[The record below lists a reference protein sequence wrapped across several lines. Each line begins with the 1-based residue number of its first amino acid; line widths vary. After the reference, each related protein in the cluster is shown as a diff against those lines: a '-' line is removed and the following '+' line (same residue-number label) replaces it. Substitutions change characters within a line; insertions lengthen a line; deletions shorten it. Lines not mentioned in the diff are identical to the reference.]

1 MHLSAIDWAIVAAY
15 FLLSTGIGLFF
26 TKKGGESL
34 SEYFLS
40 GRNVSWW
47 LAGASMVATTFAAD
61 TPLVVTGLVAAHG
74 VAGNWLWWNMLMSGM
89 LTVFFFARLWRRA
102 NVMTDVE
109 FAEVRYSGTPAAV
122 LRGFR
127 ALYLAIPINLIIL
140 GWVTRAMIKILTI
153 SLGLHDY
160 VVGRWTISGEVI
172 AVGICF
178 VITVAY
184 SAGAGMWAVLWTD
197 LVQFVIKMS
206 AVIILA
212 VFAVRA
218 VGGMDALKAG
228 LASHFGSSDAALS
241 VLPLKITPSGI
252 EAYAWMPVL
261 SLGVFLGMQWWAA
274 WYPGAEPGGGG
285 YVAQRIFSAKTE
297 RDGVLATLFF
307 QVAHYA
313 IRPWPWIVT
322 GLATVLLYPNL
333 QDKESGYVHA
343 FVDLLPTPWRGVMMA
358 GFAAAYMSTVG
369 TQLNWGASYLVND
382 FYKRFVNRTAT
393 ERHYVTVS
401 RWSTVFLFLAS
412 CLVTWQLSTVEGA
425 WKFLLALGAGT
436 GLVFILRWYW
446 WRINA
451 WSEISAM
458 TASFVTSLYL
468 FGVPQRI
475 LGWMSPSLAGVLPI
489 PAIVRNDAPTADA
502 WIMIITVAV
511 SSVVWIVTTMLTA
524 PEPDATLDSFYRRV
538 RPGGPGW
545 ARVSARLGFGREPI
559 PGGALAWTNWIAG
572 IVAVYASLFG
582 IGKIVFGSLGMGLA
596 LLAIAVVA
604 FAWIA
609 RSFRDEPAAPE
620 AARVRDAEPM
630 AAD

>member
-1 MHLSAIDWAIVAAY
+1 MNLTAIDWAIVFAY
-15 FLLSTGIGLFF
+15 FALSMGIGILF
-26 TKKGGESL
+26 TKKGGESIE
-34 SEYFLS
+34 EYFLS

-61 TPLVVTGLVAAHG
+61 TPLVVTGLVFNNG

-102 NVMTDVE
+102 GVMTDVE
-109 FAEVRYSGTPAAV
+109 FAEVRYSGRPAAA

-153 SLGLHDY
+153 SLGLRPVHL
-160 VVGRWTISGEVI
+160 GSLTLSGDIV

-178 VITVAY
+178 IITVAY

-197 LVQFVIKMS
+197 LVQFVIKMT

-212 VFAVRA
+212 VYAVQA
-218 VGGMDALKAG
+218 VGGMGKLQSG
-228 LASHFGSSDAALS
+228 LAAKFGSADAAIS
-241 VLPLKITPSGI
+241 VLPVKMTPHGL
-252 EAYAWMPVL
+252 EAYAWMPIL
-261 SLGVFLGMQWWAA
+261 ALAVFLSVQWWAA

-285 YVAQRIFSAKTE
+285 YIAQRIFSSKTE
-297 RDGVLATLFF
+297 KDGVLATLFF

-313 IRPWPWIVT
+313 MRPWPWIIT
-322 GLATVLLYPNL
+322 GLATVLLYPKGIGPTG
-333 QDKESGYVHA
+333 DHEAAYVQA
-343 FVDLLPTPWRGVMMA
+343 FVDLLPTPWRGFMMA

-382 FYKRFVNRTAT
+382 FYKRFVNKTAT
-393 ERHYVTVS
+393 EKHYVAVS
-401 RWSTVFLFLAS
+401 RWATVGLFLCS
-412 CLVTWQLSTVEGA
+412 VIVTMNLTTVEGA
-425 WKFLLALGAGT
+425 WKFLLALGSGT
-436 GLVFILRWYW
+436 GLVLILRWYW

-458 TASFVTSLYL
+458 VASFVVSLT
-468 FGVPQRI
+468 
-475 LGWMSPSLAGVLPI
+475 
-489 PAIVRNDAPTADA
+489 AIFTVKTRFADSDLRGDA
-502 WIMIITVAV
+502 WVMLITVAV
-511 SSVVWIVTTMLTA
+511 STIVWVAVTFLTA
-524 PEPDATLDSFYRRV
+524 PEPDSTLNAFYERV

-545 ARVSARLGFGREPI
+545 RRVSDRLGYGGESI
-559 PGGALAWTNWIAG
+559 PGGALAWTNWLAG

-582 IGKIVFGSLGMGLA
+582 VGKLIFGQYVTGAIMLV
-596 LLAIAVVA
+596 IAVLA
-604 FAWIA
+604 FLWIA
-609 RSFRDEPAAPE
+609 RAFREEDAGPRAQRDVV
-620 AARVRDAEPM
+620 RV

>member
-1 MHLSAIDWAIVAAY
+1 MNLSAIDWAIVIGY
-15 FLLSTGIGLFF
+15 FALSMGIGLVF
-26 TKKGGESL
+26 TKKGGESIE
-34 SEYFLS
+34 EYFLS

-61 TPLVVTGLVAAHG
+61 TPLVVTGLVFANG

-102 NVMTDVE
+102 GVMTDVE
-109 FAEVRYSGTPAAV
+109 FAELRYSGRPAAA

-127 ALYLAIPINLIIL
+127 ALYLALPINLIIL

-153 SLGLHDY
+153 SLGLRPVHI
-160 VVGRWTISGEVI
+160 GGLEISGDIV

-178 VITVAY
+178 IITVAY

-212 VFAVRA
+212 IYAVRA

-228 LASHFGSSDAALS
+228 LATKFGSSGAAIS
-241 VLPLKITPSGI
+241 VLPIRITPTGI
-252 EAYAWMPVL
+252 EAYTWMPL
-261 SLGVFLGMQWWAA
+261 LALAVFLSVQWWAA

-285 YVAQRIFSAKTE
+285 YVAQRIFSSKTE
-297 RDGVLATLFF
+297 KDGVLATLFF

-313 IRPWPWIVT
+313 IRPWPWIIT
-322 GLATVLLYPNL
+322 GLATVLLYPTGIGAAH
-333 QDKESGYVHA
+333 DHEAAYVQA
-343 FVDLLPTPWRGVMMA
+343 FVDLLPSPWRGFMMA

-382 FYKRFVNRTAT
+382 FYKRFVNKSAT
-393 ERHYVTVS
+393 EKHYVAVS
-401 RWSTVFLFLAS
+401 RWATVLLFLAS
-412 CLVTWQLSTVEGA
+412 IFVTMNLTTVEGA
-425 WKFLLALGAGT
+425 WKFLLALGSGT
-436 GLVFILRWYW
+436 GLVLILRWYW

-458 TASFVTSLYL
+458 IASLVISIGAIWLMNGHAWWLDGGRF
-468 FGVPQRI
+468 P
-475 LGWMSPSLAGVLPI
+475 AGDL
-489 PAIVRNDAPTADA
+489 RTDA
-502 WIMIITVAV
+502 WVMLITVILSTIIWV
-511 SSVVWIVTTMLTA
+511 SVTYATA
-524 PEPDATLDSFYRRV
+524 PEPESKLESFYQRV

-545 ARVSARLGFGREPI
+545 RRISDRLGYGGEQI
-559 PGGALAWTNWIAG
+559 PGGALAWVNWLAG
-572 IVAVYASLFG
+572 IIAVYATLFG
-582 IGKIVFGSLGMGLA
+582 IGKLVFGETMTGLIMLAVAA
-596 LLAIAVVA
+596 LA

-609 RSFRDEPAAPE
+609 RAFREEDAGPRAQ
-620 AARVRDAEPM
+620 RDIVRPV

>member
-1 MHLSAIDWAIVAAY
+1 MTLSAIDWAIVAAY
-15 FLLSTGIGLFF
+15 FLLSTGIGLLF

-34 SEYFLS
+34 NEYFLS

-74 VAGNWLWWNMLMSGM
+74 VAGNWLWWNMVMSGM

-109 FAEVRYSGTPAAV
+109 FAEIRYSGAPARF

-153 SLGLHDY
+153 SLGVSPYL
-160 VVGRWTISGEVI
+160 

-178 VITVAY
+178 VITVIY
-184 SAGAGMWAVLWTD
+184 SVAAGLWAVLWTD
-197 LVQFVIKMS
+197 LIQFVIKMT

-212 VFAVRA
+212 VYAVNA
-218 VGGMDALKAG
+218 VGGITVMKEKLG
-228 LASHFGSSDAALS
+228 EHFGSGDAALS
-241 VLPLKITPSGI
+241 VLPVSVTASGFQ
-252 EAYAWMPVL
+252 AYAWMPL
-261 SLGVFLGMQWWAA
+261 LALGVFLSVQWWAA

-313 IRPWPWIVT
+313 LRPWPWIVT
-322 GLATVLLYPNL
+322 GLATVILYPNL
-333 QDKESGYVHA
+333 ADKESGYVRA
-343 FVDLLPTPWRGVMMA
+343 FVDYLPTPWKGVMMA

-369 TQLNWGASYLVND
+369 THLNWGASYLVND
-382 FYKRFVNRTAT
+382 FYKRFLKPN
-393 ERHYVTVS
+393 ESEQHYVKIGRIATVL
-401 RWSTVFLFLAS
+401 LFIAS
-412 CLVTWQLSTVEGA
+412 IGVTSQLSSIEQA

-436 GLVFILRWYW
+436 GLVLILRWYW

-458 TASFVTSLYL
+458 LASFVVSTIC
-468 FGVPQRI
+468 FQVVPGRFAK
-475 LGWMSPSLAGVLPI
+475 GDP
-489 PAIVRNDAPTADA
+489 NADA
-502 WIMIITVAV
+502 TIMLITVGVSTITWLAV
-511 SSVVWIVTTMLTA
+511 TFMTS
-524 PEPDATLDSFYRRV
+524 PEPDSILESFYKRV

-545 ARVSARLGFGREPI
+545 RRVAEKAGFGAEGI
-559 PGGALAWTNWIAG
+559 EGGALAWTNWIAG
-572 IVAVYASLFG
+572 IIAVYTTLFG
-582 IGKIVFGSLGMGLA
+582 IGKLVFGETMTGLI
-596 LLAIAVVA
+596 LLAVAVAA

-609 RSFRDEPAAPE
+609 RSFREESALPSRRSTSYISE
-620 AARVRDAEPM
+620 VSGGT
-630 AAD
+630 

>member
-1 MHLSAIDWAIVAAY
+1 MALTAIDWAIVAAY
-15 FLLSTGIGLFF
+15 FLLSIGIGLYF
-26 TKKGGESL
+26 TKRGGESL

-40 GRNVSWW
+40 GRQVTWW

-61 TPLVVTGLVAAHG
+61 TPLVVTGLVSQHG

-102 NVMTDVE
+102 HVMTDVE
-109 FAEVRYSGTPAAV
+109 FAEIRYSGRPAAV

-140 GWVTRAMIKILTI
+140 GWVTKAMIKILTI
-153 SLGLHDY
+153 SLGLRD
-160 VVGRWTISGEVI
+160 VNLLGFNVPGEVI

-206 AVIILA
+206 AVIVLA
-212 VFAVRA
+212 VYAVRA
-218 VGGMDALKAG
+218 VGGMDQLKAG
-228 LASHFGSSDAALS
+228 LTTHFGSADAALS
-241 VLPLKITPSGI
+241 VLPVKITPDGI
-252 EAYAWMPVL
+252 EAYPWMPL
-261 SLGVFLGMQWWAA
+261 LALFVFLSVQWWAA

-307 QVAHYA
+307 NVAHYA
-313 IRPWPWIVT
+313 IRPWPWIIT
-322 GLATVLLYPNL
+322 GLCTILLYPAGIGPTH
-333 QDKESGYVHA
+333 DHEAAYVQA
-343 FVDLLPTPWRGVMMA
+343 FVDLLPTPWRGFMMA

-382 FYKRFVNRTAT
+382 FYKRFLNRTAT
-393 ERHYVTVS
+393 EKHYVAIS
-401 RWSTVFLFLAS
+401 RWATIFLFLAS
-412 CLVTWQLSTVEGA
+412 AVVTHYLGTIEGA
-425 WKFLLALGAGT
+425 WKFLLALGSGT
-436 GLVFILRWYW
+436 GLVLILRWYW

-458 TASFVTSLYL
+458 VASFIVSVTAINVIKPR
-468 FGVPQRI
+468 F
-475 LGWMSPSLAGVLPI
+475 
-489 PAIVRNDAPTADA
+489 PASDLRADA
-502 WIMIITVAV
+502 WVMLVTVAV
-511 SSVVWIVTTMLTA
+511 STVVWLGVTFATK
-524 PEPDATLDSFYRRV
+524 PEPDRVLEAFYRRV

-545 ARVSARLGFGREPI
+545 AVVSEQAGFGRESI

-572 IVAVYASLFG
+572 IVAVYSSLFG
-582 IGKIVFGSLGMGLA
+582 IGKLVLGNLAQGL
-596 LLAIAVVA
+596 LMLAIAVVA
-604 FAWIA
+604 FSWIA
-609 RSFRDEPAAPE
+609 RSFREEPATLAGVGVP
-620 AARVRDAEPM
+620 A
-630 AAD
+630 

>member
-1 MHLSAIDWAIVAAY
+1 MTLSAIDWAIVAAY
-15 FLLSTGIGLFF
+15 FLLSTGIGLLF

-34 SEYFLS
+34 NEYFLS

-74 VAGNWLWWNMLMSGM
+74 VAGNWLWWNMVMSGM

-109 FAEVRYSGTPAAV
+109 FAEIRYSGGPARF

-127 ALYLAIPINLIIL
+127 AIYLAIPINLIIL

-153 SLGLHDY
+153 SLGVSPVL
-160 VVGRWTISGEVI
+160 

-178 VITVAY
+178 VITVIY
-184 SAGAGMWAVLWTD
+184 SVAAGLWAVLWTD
-197 LVQFVIKMS
+197 LIQFVIKMA

-212 VFAVRA
+212 VYAVGA
-218 VGGMDALKAG
+218 VGGIGAMKEKLG
-228 LASHFGSSDAALS
+228 EHFGSGDAALS
-241 VLPLKITPSGI
+241 VLPVSVGNGGF
-252 EAYAWMPVL
+252 EAYAWMPL
-261 SLGVFLGMQWWAA
+261 LTLAVFLSVQWWAA

-285 YVAQRIFSAKTE
+285 YVAQRIFSAKSE

-313 IRPWPWIVT
+313 LRPWPWIVT
-322 GLATVLLYPNL
+322 GLATVILYPNL
-333 QDKESGYVHA
+333 ADKESGYVQA
-343 FVDLLPTPWRGVMMA
+343 FVDYLPTPWKGVMMA

-369 TQLNWGASYLVND
+369 THLNWGASYLVND
-382 FYKRFVNRTAT
+382 VYKRFMKPA
-393 ERHYVTVS
+393 ESEDHYVKVGRIATVL
-401 RWSTVFLFLAS
+401 LFIAS
-412 CLVTWQLSTVEGA
+412 IGVTSQLSSVEQA

-436 GLVFILRWYW
+436 GLVLILRWYW

-458 TASFVTSLYL
+458 IASFVVSTIC
-468 FGVPQRI
+468 FQIVPNRF
-475 LGWMSPSLAGVLPI
+475 
-489 PAIVRNDAPTADA
+489 APGDPRADST
-502 WIMIITVAV
+502 IMLITVAI
-511 SSVVWIVTTMLTA
+511 STVVWLGVTFATS
-524 PEPDATLDSFYRRV
+524 PEPDSILDSFYRRV

-545 ARVSARLGFGREPI
+545 RKVAERNGFGAEGI
-559 PGGALAWTNWIAG
+559 EGGTLAWTNWIAG
-572 IVAVYASLFG
+572 IVAVYCTLFG
-582 IGKIVFGSLGMGLA
+582 IGKLIFGQTVTGLI
-596 LLAIAVVA
+596 LLLVAVVA

-609 RSFRDEPAAPE
+609 RSFRDTGLGGASEGTITEGARTRSTE
-620 AARVRDAEPM
+620 AAIALPSTG
-630 AAD
+630 ASS